1 MLEDKLAQ
9 RRKRRMEELE
19 QKQMHET
26 KVTNFLNCSQIS
38 CLREPETQVFMVLSS
53 PENRHKSEWENQVRK
68 NCFFFCACYFCV
80 PRGVNSNVFTHIRSL
95 SSWIPF
101 LKKINPL
108 LARKWDRCS
117 YSRGHWLKMKKPL
130 GFGRLYFICSTPLL
144 GSGLQRQNLSGRW
157 RYRDDQET
165 RARENGG
172 DEGGWVANRWWN
184 GSGRDTLCRCWHRFK
199 YEQFAIRYF
208 CLLKILTN

>member
-38 CLREPETQVFMVLSS
+38 CLKEPETQASMDTFFTRKLTKK
-53 PENRHKSEWENQVRK
+53 RVRK
-68 NCFFFCACYFCV
+68 SSAKELFFFV
-80 PRGVNSNVFTHIRSL
+80 PVTFT
-95 SSWIPF
+95 
-101 LKKINPL
+101 
-108 LARKWDRCS
+108 
-117 YSRGHWLKMKKPL
+117 SRGEWIKTFSHILDLFQGGSRFWKKLTHYLQGNGTDVVVLADTDKMKKPL

-144 GSGLQRQNLSGRW
+144 GSGLQRQNLSGRR

-184 GSGRDTLCRCWHRFK
+184 GSGMDTLCRCWHHFK